1 MSRSHPVLTV
11 ALYPCPNVEVRPPS
25 VLRDVV
31 WLVSLSV
38 LGGLLV
44 YIITVLLMM
53 LW

>member
-31 WLVSLSV
+31 WIVSLAI
-38 LGGLLV
+38 LGGMICYIVALL
-44 YIITVLLMM
+44 TLSL
-53 LW
+53 

>member
-25 VLRDVV
+25 VARDVV
-31 WLVSLSV
+31 WIVSLAV
-38 LGGLLV
+38 LGGLLCWIV
-44 YIITVLLMM
+44 AVLTM